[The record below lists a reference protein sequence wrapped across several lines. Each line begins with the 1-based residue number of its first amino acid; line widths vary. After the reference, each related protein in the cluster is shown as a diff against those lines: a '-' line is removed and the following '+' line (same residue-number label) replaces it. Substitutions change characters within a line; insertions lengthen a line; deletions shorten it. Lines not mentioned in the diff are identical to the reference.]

1 MSIFRRL
8 IAVGLA
14 VAVLL
19 TLSGCS
25 KLGQIQ
31 SAMSSAKSAVSESRN
46 ISQWTVDKMTQAFA
60 AINGKIGADP
70 ADYVEVLVNEIF
82 LSVKAI
88 DPHKREN
95 VDNYTYQGE
104 SVQVAPVDV
113 SSNAPGAVEASAFKA
128 DTVKPAVLAQT
139 MAAAPGDSTVENGTV
154 EFVMVKKAVANQDQ
168 PGIQIDIKGPRASK
182 MVHYDL
188 TGKLLEVT
196 QG

>member
-8 IAVGLA
+8 TVVGLIA
-14 VAVLL
+14 GVLL
-19 TLSGCS
+19 SAPSCS
-25 KLGQIQ
+25 KLQKIR
-31 SAMSSAKSAVSESRN
+31 SAMSSAQSAATAN
-46 ISQWTVDKMTQAFA
+46 ISQWTVDKMTTALA

-70 ADYVEVLVNEIF
+70 ADYVEVLINELS

-95 VDNYTYQGE
+95 VDNYSYQGD

-113 SSNAPGAVEASAFKA
+113 SRNQPGAVEASVFKG
-128 DTVKPAVLAQT
+128 DTVKPAVLGQT
-139 MAAAPGDSTVENGTV
+139 MAAAPNDSAVENGAI
-154 EFVMVKKAVANQDQ
+154 EFVLIKKFMANQGQ
-168 PGIQIDIKGPRASK
+168 PEIQIDVKGPRASK

-188 TGKLLEVT
+188 TGKLLNVS

>member
-8 IAVGLA
+8 TVVGLIA
-14 VAVLL
+14 GVLL
-19 TLSGCS
+19 SAPSCS
-25 KLGQIQ
+25 KLEKIR
-31 SAMSSAKSAVSESRN
+31 SAMSSAQSAATAN
-46 ISQWTVDKMTQAFA
+46 ISQWTVDKMTTALA

-70 ADYVEVLVNEIF
+70 ADYVEVLINELS

-95 VDNYTYQGE
+95 VDNYSYQGD

-113 SSNAPGAVEASAFKA
+113 SRNQPGAVEASVFKG
-128 DTVKPAVLAQT
+128 DTVKPAVLGQT
-139 MAAAPGDSTVENGTV
+139 MAAAPNDSAVENGAI
-154 EFVMVKKAVANQDQ
+154 EFVLIKKFMANQGQ
-168 PGIQIDIKGPRASK
+168 PEIQIDVKGPRASK

-188 TGKLLEVT
+188 TGKLLNVS